1 MKVFFFLLTVALFYL
16 SYSLIFQAIL
26 LMKSQIVEQSADAQ
40 QVARIARL
48 EESNTLLRAELDT
61 ARSKLVEV
69 EHHERALTS
78 ENEGLKK
85 DLEDHALL
93 MTPR

>member
-26 LMKSQIVEQSADAQ
+26 LMKSQIVERSADAQ

-61 ARSKLVEV
+61 ARSKLVAV

-78 ENEGLKK
+78 ENDGLKK